1 MIPFVYCLLSISWTQ
16 KYIFAKKT
24 SALRFFLEVYDN
36 PSQNLPELVF
46 FAISYLIFQ
55 EFLKTLEKTVYM
67 RLEKK
72 VKSYIDKCHQ

>member
-1 MIPFVYCLLSISWTQ
+1 M
-16 KYIFAKKT
+16 
-24 SALRFFLEVYDN
+24 YDN

-72 VKSYIDKCHQ
+72 VKSFIDKCHQ